1 MKRNIIITILL
12 AFLLLFLVSCE
23 EESSSIPLPMEEKDK
38 TSIDRVLGDVAAE
51 INGILS
57 ATSSSPYESDLITF
71 LNEMMKAV
79 DDEALIECGKT
90 TDAFY
95 AKVNTSDEGV
105 LVLNNF
111 IINDE
116 ANNTTYKLTGKLY
129 VDLSYINS
137 GFSSNGGYQELIEED
152 NTTEDKV
159 SKLTIVQTVSGS
171 EPTTTELNGRTEINE
186 NSLWKNKDPLRSA
199 IEEKYYS
206 LKYELREKGLNF
218 TLSTS
223 FGNFVYKLK
232 ESKTDSTS
240 DAELSLTIDKKALTI
255 IDGQYSG
262 KFSIV
267 EKERKHT
274 DETTGE
280 VFDYIEYVISFD
292 LNVKRGSITDNIKA
306 EISIVEDERIMDDYT
321 TIDINSVSVNNKTL
335 IPNEVYGYVYKEF
348 ILILRDL
355 IDLRK

>member
-38 TSIDRVLGDVAAE
+38 TSIDRVLGDAAAE

-71 LNEMMKAV
+71 FNEMMKAV
-79 DDEALIECGKT
+79 NDETLIECGKT

-95 AKVNTSDEGV
+95 AKVNISDEGV

-116 ANNTTYKLTGKLY
+116 DNNTTYSLTGKLY
-129 VDLSYINS
+129 VDLGYIDSNS
-137 GFSSNGGYQELIEED
+137 HENVIEED

-159 SKLTIVQTVSGS
+159 SKLTIVKTVSGS
-171 EPTTTELNGRTEINE
+171 EPTTTELNGKTAIDGS
-186 NSLWKNKDPLRSA
+186 SLWQSKTLLRSA
-199 IEEKYYS
+199 IGEKYYS
-206 LKYELREKGLNF
+206 LKYEVLEKGLNF

-232 ESKTDSTS
+232 ESKTDRIS
-240 DAELSLTIDKKALTI
+240 DGELSLTIDKKALTI

-267 EKERKHT
+267 EKERKYT
-274 DETTGE
+274 DETTGD
-280 VFDYIEYVISFD
+280 VFDYMEYVISFD

-306 EISIVEDERIMDDYT
+306 EILIVEDERIMDDYR

-348 ILILRDL
+348 NLILRDL